1 MNYAIPL
8 LILAVTIVGFFSL
21 ARGRYADFG
30 TLQTFLRVI
39 AALPLLISGILLHFF
54 RATTTASIIPPVFPA
69 PLLLVFITGIFEISG
84 AIGLFVP
91 KFRRAAALSIAIM
104 MVAIIPANVYAAGRT
119 IDGLHMP
126 GIIPRTAM
134 QLVYIVL
141 VLLAGYGIPGRT
153 RLNRS
158 AAKS

>member
-1 MNYAIPL
+1 
-8 LILAVTIVGFFSL
+8 
-21 ARGRYADFG
+21 
-30 TLQTFLRVI
+30 
-39 AALPLLISGILLHFF
+39 
-54 RATTTASIIPPVFPA
+54 VFPA
-69 PLLLVFITGIFEISG
+69 PLLLVFITGIFEIVG

-119 IDGLHMP
+119 VDGLHMP

-158 AAKS
+158 SAKS

>member
-1 MNYAIPL
+1 MNYAIPIL
-8 LILAVTIVGFFSL
+8 LLALTIVGFFSL

-30 TLQTFLRVI
+30 TLQTVLRVI

-69 PLLLVFITGIFEISG
+69 PLLLVFITGIFEIVG

-91 KFRRAAALSIAIM
+91 KFRRAAALCIAIM

-119 IDGLHMP
+119 VDGLHMP

-158 AAKS
+158 SAKS